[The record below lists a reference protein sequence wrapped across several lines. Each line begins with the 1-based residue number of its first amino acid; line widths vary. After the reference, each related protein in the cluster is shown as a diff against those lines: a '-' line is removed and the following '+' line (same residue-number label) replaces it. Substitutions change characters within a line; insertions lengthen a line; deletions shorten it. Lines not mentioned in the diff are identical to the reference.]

1 MSWTSIY
8 KMKDLLKGLY
18 LITDESLID
27 QSNYFSLIE
36 DLLSNHI
43 DILQLRIKDASEDE
57 VLYKAKEL
65 RKITSKYK
73 TLFIINDNLN
83 VALQSQA
90 DGLHIGKN
98 DQSFNEC
105 RKALGEEKVIGVSC
119 YGDSSRVKKFKNLGA
134 DYVAIGTPYF
144 TKTKPDREPTPFS
157 LMQSIISEHPGY
169 PIFAIGGIEISNARE
184 VLSTGVTGIAVIN
197 GILSYQNSSDRVNKF
212 NEILENFS

>member
-1 MSWTSIY
+1 
-8 KMKDLLKGLY
+8 MKDLLKGLY

-27 QSNYFSLIE
+27 QSSYFSLIE
-36 DLLSNHI
+36 TFLANHV

-83 VALQSQA
+83 IALESEA

-98 DQSFNEC
+98 DQSFNDC
-105 RKALGEEKVIGVSC
+105 RRALGKEKVIGVSC
-119 YGDSSRVKKFKNLGA
+119 YGDLNRVKKFKDLGA

-144 TKTKPDREPTPFS
+144 TKTKPDREPTSFS
-157 LMQSIISEHPGY
+157 LMNSIVNQNPDY
-169 PIFAIGGIEISNARE
+169 PIFAIGGIEVSNTRE
-184 VLSTGVTGIAVIN
+184 VLKTGVTGIAVIN
-197 GILSYQNSSDRVNKF
+197 GILSHEDSSDKVNQF

>member
-1 MSWTSIY
+1 
-8 KMKDLLKGLY
+8 MKDLLKGLY

-83 VALQSQA
+83 IALESEA
-90 DGLHIGKN
+90 DGLHIGKT
-98 DQSFNEC
+98 DQSFNDC
-105 RKALGEEKVIGVSC
+105 RRALGKEKVIGVSC
-119 YGDSSRVKKFKNLGA
+119 YGDSDRVKKFRDLGA

-157 LMQSIISEHPGY
+157 LMKSIINQNPDY
-169 PIFAIGGIEISNARE
+169 PIFAIGGIEVANARE
-184 VLSTGVTGIAVIN
+184 VLATGVTGIAVIN
-197 GILSYQNSSDRVNKF
+197 GILSYEDSSDKVNQF

>member
-1 MSWTSIY
+1 
-8 KMKDLLKGLY
+8 MKDLLKGLY

-83 VALQSQA
+83 VACITGRWFA
-90 DGLHIGKN
+90 YGKN

-157 LMQSIISEHPGY
+157 LMQSIINEHPGY